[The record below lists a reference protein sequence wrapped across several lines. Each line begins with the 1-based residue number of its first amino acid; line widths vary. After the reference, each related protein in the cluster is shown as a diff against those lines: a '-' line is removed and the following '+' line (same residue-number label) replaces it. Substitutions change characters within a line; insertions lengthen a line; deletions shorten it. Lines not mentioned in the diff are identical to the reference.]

1 MIFIS
6 FNIEFLNWFTVTL
19 TSFVYVVPFTVPVTV
34 NLYVPFSVTAYG
46 TSGLTDVVPP
56 DIVLSIIMYN
66 VVPFLVLA
74 SPRLEPAPVLSD
86 TTLIAPTFTLGV
98 EAAGFFTV
106 IV

>member
-6 FNIEFLNWFTVTL
+6 SNIEFLNWFTVTL
-19 TSFVYVVPFTVPVTV
+19 TSFVYAVPFTVPVTV

-46 TSGLTDVVPP
+46 TCGLTVVVPP

-98 EAAGFFTV
+98 GATGFFTV